1 MTSFW
6 FTFTLQ
12 NMINMYLYIMSELI
26 FIGEKSPEGGFVA
39 KCVSASI
46 FTQADSI
53 EKLKEA
59 IIEAVQC
66 HFDDSIKRVI
76 KLQFIKEEIIA
87 A

>member
-1 MTSFW
+1 
-6 FTFTLQ
+6 
-12 NMINMYLYIMSELI
+12 MIELI
-26 FIGEKSPEGGFVA
+26 FIAETSPDGGFVA
-39 KCVSASI
+39 KCVSESI
-46 FTQADSI
+46 ITQADTI
-53 EKLKEA
+53 EELKEA

>member
-1 MTSFW
+1 
-6 FTFTLQ
+6 
-12 NMINMYLYIMSELI
+12 MYLQFMIELI
-26 FIGEKSPEGGFVA
+26 FIAETSPDGGFVA
-39 KCVSASI
+39 KCVSESI
-46 FTQADSI
+46 ITQADTI
-53 EKLKEA
+53 EELKEA

>member
-1 MTSFW
+1 
-6 FTFTLQ
+6 
-12 NMINMYLYIMSELI
+12 MYLYI
-26 FIGEKSPEGGFVA
+26 
-39 KCVSASI
+39 I

-66 HFDDSIKRVI
+66 HFDDEMKRVI
-76 KLQFIKEEIIA
+76 KLQFIQEEIIA